1 MLKLAGPVSR
11 EKIARRLL
19 CGISQKAGIEV
30 RLDTFGRTRYIGV
43 MPGIQIGFIIFTFA
57 GPLLLWILSRHV
69 GSVRFAR
76 GISWFFAVAMLGAYA
91 NVLRIV
97 VRDGEFTPD
106 FALPMH
112 LCDWALGI
120 TVAAL
125 LLRQQLC
132 FELAYFW
139 GLAGT
144 VQALITPALVS
155 DDLGRIIGFF
165 VVHSGIPASVLWLIF
180 EFKMRPQRGAWLRV
194 VLWSQFYLAVALA
207 VNAATGGNYGFL
219 SHRPST
225 HSLLDFFSDTRWL
238 YVLQIDLVAL
248 VAFLILDL
256 PWQIAR
262 CKDLRRNRSEPTH

>member
-1 MLKLAGPVSR
+1 
-11 EKIARRLL
+11 
-19 CGISQKAGIEV
+19 
-30 RLDTFGRTRYIGV
+30 
-43 MPGIQIGFIIFTFA
+43 MPGIQIGFLIFTFA
-57 GPLLLWILSRHV
+57 GPLLLWILSRHLD
-69 GSVRFAR
+69 SERFAR
-76 GISWFFAVAMLGAYA
+76 GINWFFAIAMLAAYG

-97 VRDGEFTPD
+97 ARDDGLTAKY
-106 FALPMH
+106 ALPMH

-144 VQALITPALVS
+144 VQALITPALVT

-180 EFKMRPQRGAWLRV
+180 GFKMRPQRGAWLRI
-194 VLWSQFYLAVALA
+194 VLWSQFYLAAALA

-225 HSLLDFFSDTRWL
+225 HSMLDFFSDTRWL
-238 YVLQIDLVAL
+238 YILQIDLTGL
-248 VAFLILDL
+248 LFFLLLDL

-262 CKDLRRNRSEPTH
+262 WKTSRLRAGIPDATLKA